1 MEITI
6 HITQVIL
13 YVAIVFALIRL
24 IKGPRIMDR
33 VMSMDGIA
41 IAVLGILALESIRE
55 NSAYFIDIILVFS
68 LFNFVG
74 TVAFVY
80 YLNKKYSVVDTVDD
94 GEMSLKERRLTKGMG
109 KRAIEELIKGE
120 DVEP

>member
-1 MEITI
+1 
-6 HITQVIL
+6 
-13 YVAIVFALIRL
+13 
-24 IKGPRIMDR
+24 
-33 VMSMDGIA
+33 MDGIA

-94 GEMSLKERRLTKGMG
+94 GEMSLKESRLTKGMG